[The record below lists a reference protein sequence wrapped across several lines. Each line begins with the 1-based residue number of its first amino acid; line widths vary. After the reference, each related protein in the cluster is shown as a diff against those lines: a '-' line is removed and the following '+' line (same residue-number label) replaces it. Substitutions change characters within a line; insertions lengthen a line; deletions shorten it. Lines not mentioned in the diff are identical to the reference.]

1 MWVWVWLSSQYQKGR
16 KEVIAMGQGLSP
28 ALYSRKHLT
37 RILRGLEGK
46 KLLTIAQVPGNQH
59 QELVVVIDA
68 ARCLDMGVQAAGQE
82 CLGEGGKVVYPPD
95 LRFARTMASRRSK
108 PGNEG
113 PQKVSGVCQDM
124 GVQAA
129 PQLSLSLKKKDLK
142 ALVEKGQT
150 ELMRELMGMDG
161 AEIMELA
168 MQVFSI
174 VERPRSRKPSEWAK
188 VYAGIRFIQGGHS
201 QVRKNERAWIE
212 GVAKRA
218 HYDMER
224 LWTEGS
230 SGSGGRSRCPEKYGG
245 SLTSSSGRP

>member
-16 KEVIAMGQGLSP
+16 KEVIAIGQGLAP
-28 ALYSRKHLT
+28 ALYSRKQLT
-37 RILRGLEGK
+37 RILRALEGK
-46 KLLTIAQVPGNQH
+46 KLLTIGQVPGNQH

-68 ARCLDMGVQAAGQE
+68 ARCLDMGVQADRQE
-82 CLGEGGKVVYPPD
+82 SLGEGGKVVYPPN
-95 LRFARTMASRRSK
+95 LRYARTIASRQTNRGK
-108 PGNEG
+108 GEPE
-113 PQKVSGVCQDM
+113 KVSGVCLDLD
-124 GVQAA
+124 VQAA
-129 PQLSLSLKKKDLK
+129 PQLSLSSKKKDLK

-174 VERPRSRKPSEWAK
+174 VERPRARKPSEWAK

-218 HYDMER
+218 HYDMEK
-224 LWTEGS
+224 LWNEGS
-230 SGSGGRSRCPEKYGG
+230 SGSGGRSRSPEGYAG
-245 SLTSSSGRP
+245 SLTCSSARR